1 MFTPTH
7 LEDIQ
12 FEKSM
17 VGGYKTSAVDEVLA
31 PLIDDYTV
39 LYNENMMLKN
49 KLRTLVKKVKDQ
61 MDSINES
68 NRILEDARRTSEE
81 IIAAAHA
88 EAAKILAEAEL
99 IRAEAMGNVAAQK
112 AEAEEA
118 AKRQITGK
126 GSVDRPWRKFYPQ
139 GIEQMMSIPRIPL
152 YDYMKTMCR
161 GMDLPVIH
169 YYGTEITWDTYFNM
183 VDDTARA
190 MRAAGLGEGDQIP
203 VLLRAVPEFL
213 VILLAAEKIGASL
226 LCRDNT
232 IEENA
237 EAISKAGAKI
247 LFAHDFI
254 TRKEVRAYADAG
266 VRKIVLIN
274 PWKRAVKDQMP
285 QHVVNCLST
294 CYTEPRV
301 AGEYVCTWTEF
312 ISAGRIFVGRV
323 EANKDIERPLF
334 RAYTSG
340 STGPSKQVIHSAHSM
355 LGVIHQMSG
364 YGNSDDFRPTWL
376 VTILPPALIAVTVS
390 MMLVPM
396 CSNRLLILD
405 PFVDV
410 YDIDLEM
417 MRYKP
422 NAWPLIPMFM
432 EILMKS
438 KRIPEDYDMSHMLAC
453 GAGAEA
459 TNNGQIRRAQEFL
472 HKHNC
477 HVVFSTSYGQSEAC
491 SNITFPAPGYEFGN
505 GNVGIPMPLNV
516 MGIFRGEKECDYY
529 QKGEICISGPGT
541 MLGYD
546 NEEATS
552 RTLIRH
558 QDGLL
563 WLHTGDTGYMNE
575 DGVVYALGRG
585 LAKRYDP
592 ENPDEGNRLVEIPM
606 ENQLCDAQVPGIVD
620 AFFVNIPD
628 KQHEGFYVPYLYAV
642 LADGYTVE
650 SIQEGVHEALE
661 PFQYPV
667 EIIQIP
673 ERPFYHFKTNR
684 LHLDAPYARR

>member
-226 LCRDNT
+226 L
-232 IEENA
+232 
-237 EAISKAGAKI
+237 
-247 LFAHDFI
+247 
-254 TRKEVRAYADAG
+254 
-266 VRKIVLIN
+266 
-274 PWKRAVKDQMP
+274 
-285 QHVVNCLST
+285 
-294 CYTEPRV
+294 
-301 AGEYVCTWTEF
+301 
-312 ISAGRIFVGRV
+312 
-323 EANKDIERPLF
+323 
-334 RAYTSG
+334 
-340 STGPSKQVIHSAHSM
+340 
-355 LGVIHQMSG
+355 
-364 YGNSDDFRPTWL
+364 
-376 VTILPPALIAVTVS
+376 
-390 MMLVPM
+390 
-396 CSNRLLILD
+396 
-405 PFVDV
+405 
-410 YDIDLEM
+410 
-417 MRYKP
+417 
-422 NAWPLIPMFM
+422 
-432 EILMKS
+432 
-438 KRIPEDYDMSHMLAC
+438 
-453 GAGAEA
+453 
-459 TNNGQIRRAQEFL
+459 
-472 HKHNC
+472 
-477 HVVFSTSYGQSEAC
+477 
-491 SNITFPAPGYEFGN
+491 
-505 GNVGIPMPLNV
+505 
-516 MGIFRGEKECDYY
+516 
-529 QKGEICISGPGT
+529 
-541 MLGYD
+541 
-546 NEEATS
+546 
-552 RTLIRH
+552 
-558 QDGLL
+558 
-563 WLHTGDTGYMNE
+563 
-575 DGVVYALGRG
+575 
-585 LAKRYDP
+585 
-592 ENPDEGNRLVEIPM
+592 
-606 ENQLCDAQVPGIVD
+606 
-620 AFFVNIPD
+620 
-628 KQHEGFYVPYLYAV
+628 
-642 LADGYTVE
+642 
-650 SIQEGVHEALE
+650 
-661 PFQYPV
+661 
-667 EIIQIP
+667 
-673 ERPFYHFKTNR
+673 
-684 LHLDAPYARR
+684 